1 MTDLSD
7 RFAALMARMA
17 KSDAEL
23 FRTISEQNSS
33 VRQLVHE
40 LNTGD
45 SGDAIEAAST
55 SGAGVAIAAAVV
67 APGLLPAEDCALPI
81 LKARFGQLAQARAW
95 VEERIGEGPK
105 RPTWAV
111 IEQTCRTGAWPAGK
125 TTRPATSKTSL
136 TAAELDARLLLL
148 EQRLEPRLQR
158 LEALLGRIAA
168 ALAPEASG

>member
-1 MTDLSD
+1 MTDLSH

-17 KSDAEL
+17 QSDAEL

-40 LNTGD
+40 LHTGG
-45 SGDAIEAAST
+45 SGDTIEAGSGG
-55 SGAGVAIAAAVV
+55 GAGVAIAAGMV

-81 LKARFGQLAQARAW
+81 LKARFGQLAQARVW
-95 VEERIGEGPK
+95 VEERIGKGPA

-111 IEQTCRTGAWPAGK
+111 IEQTCRSGAWPASKPKRPASAK
-125 TTRPATSKTSL
+125 TTL

-148 EQRLEPRLQR
+148 EQRLEQRLQR
-158 LEALLGRIAA
+158 LEALLVKIAA
-168 ALAPEASG
+168 ALASDPPE